1 MAKAKVHSWFIFSSV
16 GVIMGKEGGESE
28 GVCVSFVS
36 YLYVLCDSAF
46 VSLIMLIPAEHPSNS
61 QSLTHTHTHTPLCT
75 PSPPPQP
82 SPPSVPKPADTP
94 GQAVGPSDSVR
105 LFIKAE
111 VVIERGS
118 D

>member
-1 MAKAKVHSWFIFSSV
+1 
-16 GVIMGKEGGESE
+16 MGKEGGESE

-61 QSLTHTHTHTPLCT
+61 QSLTHTHTPTCPCPSKTPHTPLY
-75 PSPPPQP
+75 PPPPQP